1 MPQGFAGDAAWE
13 AVLAELTERR
23 EEFHAQS
30 YVPPDFV
37 ARLKEL
43 GLFRAS
49 TPARF
54 GGEPMPPPEFLR
66 GVERIA
72 SVDGSTGW
80 VAGFGS
86 AGTYLA
92 CLPLDTQAKLYADGP
107 DVVYGGAMFPVNPVT
122 PTERGYLVKGRW
134 RFASGCMAA
143 DILSVGIPGDAD
155 GDNRPRAAM
164 LRPEQVEIV
173 RDWDVSGM
181 RASGSF
187 DVVVDDVEVP
197 REWTFIRGGGACV
210 DEPLYRYPT
219 IGYQAQVHAAVGLG
233 VAQAALDFAS
243 GAGSRTG
250 VTGAPPL
257 AERAYYR
264 TGYAQAVAAM
274 RSARAFYY
282 EVAEEVWDAVASGGE
297 VSDEHNALVR
307 LSATH
312 LAATAAQVVH
322 EVCGFSG
329 TSTIDNSHPL
339 QRMRQ
344 DSQVPALH
352 AFLMPSMYDAAGA
365 VLLGRPPTVPGFR

>member
-1 MPQGFAGDAAWE
+1 MLEGSAGDAAWE
-13 AVLAELTERR
+13 AVLTELAERR

-30 YVPPDFV
+30 YVPRDFV
-37 ARLKEL
+37 GRLKGL

-54 GGEPMPPPEFLR
+54 GGAPLPPPEFLR
-66 GVERIA
+66 AVERIS

-92 CLPLDTQAKLYADGP
+92 CLPPETQAEVYAEGP

-122 PTERGYLVKGRW
+122 RTERGYLVSGRW

-143 DILSVGIPGDAD
+143 DLLSVGIPGDAD
-155 GDNRPRAAM
+155 GDNRPRAAV

-173 RDWDVSGM
+173 RDWDVTGM

-187 DVVVDDVEVP
+187 DVVVRDVEVP
-197 REWTFIRGGGACV
+197 HEWTFVRGGASCV
-210 DEPLYRYPT
+210 DEPLYHYPT

-233 VAQAALDFAS
+233 VAGAALDFAAR
-243 GAGSRTG
+243 AGSRTG

-257 AERAYYR
+257 ADRAYYR
-264 TGYAQAVAAM
+264 TGYAQAVASL

-282 EVAEEVWDAVASGGE
+282 EVAQDVWDTVAAGGE
-297 VSDEHNALVR
+297 ASDEQNAQIR

-312 LAATAAQVVH
+312 VAATAARVVH

-329 TSTIDNSHPL
+329 TATIDNSHPL

-352 AFLMPSMYDAAGA
+352 AFLMPSMYDAAGS

>member
-1 MPQGFAGDAAWE
+1 MPEASAGDAAWE
-13 AVLAELTERR
+13 SVLAELAERR
-23 EEFHAQS
+23 KEFHAQS

-37 ARLKEL
+37 ERFKEL

-49 TPARF
+49 TPAMF
-54 GGEPMPPPEFLR
+54 GGAPMPPPEFLR
-66 GVERIA
+66 RIEQISA
-72 SVDGSTGW
+72 VDGSTGW

-92 CLPLDTQAKLYADGP
+92 CLPLETQAKLYADGP

-122 PTERGYLVKGRW
+122 PTEDGYRISGRW

-143 DILSVGIPGDAD
+143 DILSVGIPGDAE

-173 RDWDVSGM
+173 QDWDVSGM

-197 REWTFIRGGGACV
+197 REWTFIRGGSPYV
-210 DEPLYRYPT
+210 DEPLNRYPT
-219 IGYQAQVHAAVGLG
+219 IGYQAQVHAAVGMG
-233 VAQAALDFAS
+233 VARAALEHAS
-243 GAGSRTG
+243 RAGSRTG

-257 AERAYYR
+257 ADRAYYR
-264 TGYAQAVAAM
+264 TGYAQAVAAL
-274 RSARAFYY
+274 RSARAFYF
-282 EVAEEVWDAVASGGE
+282 EVAEDVWSTAASGGE
-297 VSDEHNALVR
+297 VTDEQNALIR
-307 LSATH
+307 LSATTM
-312 LAATAAQVVH
+312 ASTAAQVVH
-322 EVCGFSG
+322 DVCGFSG

>member
-1 MPQGFAGDAAWE
+1 MPQGTAGGAVWE
-13 AVLAELTERR
+13 SVLAELAERR

-30 YVPPDFV
+30 YVPRDFV
-37 ARLKEL
+37 GRLKEL
-43 GLFRAS
+43 GLFRSS

-54 GGEPMPPPEFLR
+54 GGAPMPPPEFLR
-66 GVERIA
+66 AVERISA
-72 SVDGSTGW
+72 VDGSTGW

-92 CLPLDTQAKLYADGP
+92 CLPLDTQAELYADGP

-122 PTERGYLVKGRW
+122 RTDGGYLIEGRW
-134 RFASGCMAA
+134 RFASGCMGA
-143 DILSVGIPGDAD
+143 DLLSVGIPGDAD

-173 RDWDVSGM
+173 RDWDVTGM

-187 DVVVDDVEVP
+187 DVVVDGVEVP
-197 REWTFIRGGGACV
+197 RGWTFIRGGEPCV
-210 DEPLYRYPT
+210 DEPLYRYPA

-233 VAQAALDFAS
+233 VARAALDFAS
-243 GAGSRTG
+243 RAGARTG

-257 AERAYYR
+257 ADRAYYR

-282 EVAEEVWDAVASGGE
+282 EVAEEVWGAVDGGAD
-297 VSDEHNALVR
+297 VSDEQNALVR

-312 LAATAAQVVH
+312 VAAIAAQVVH

-329 TSTIDNSHPL
+329 TATIDNAHPL